1 MDKEI
6 ICNTKRVKKIDSND
20 VIFSDIEMIDC
31 EQKLDDADMLDFMTD
46 MDNLSFYEKTSWN
59 KCEDLI
65 YVKNEEALW
74 QTIVGE
80 IKTPYGVLN
89 NSIGQAQYGCRIW
102 DYIGE
107 TIDSLN
113 VQSIEYE
120 VIQVCLKYPEV
131 NNVINIETYAG
142 DDNSLLIN
150 VTLDTIYDVFDGHLR
165 IPTAYTP
172 NKHWNKNSEKYFS

>member
-1 MDKEI
+1 MPV
-6 ICNTKRVKKIDSND
+6 CNTNRIKKGENS
-20 VIFSDIEMIDC
+20 VIFSSIEIADC

-46 MDNLSFYEKTSWN
+46 MDNLSFYEKTAWN
-59 KCEDLI
+59 RCEDLI

-89 NSIGQAQYGCRIW
+89 NSIGQARYGCRIW

-107 TIDSLN
+107 KIDSLN
-113 VQSIEYE
+113 IQSIEYE

-131 NNVINIETYAG
+131 NNVIDIKTYTG
-142 DDNSLLIN
+142 DNSSLLIE
-150 VTLDTIYDVFDGHLR
+150 VTLDTIYDKFDGTLR

-172 NKHWNKNSEKYFS
+172 NKHWNRNSKKYFN